1 MNVVVV
7 RYLKPF
13 SACLLRGELIAGSDA
28 FVTCQLAFENNRPL
42 RYKRGRKLFSGRV
55 LGYAE
60 DFVIVKADNLKRYRV
75 TAAQIEAVNQ

>member
-7 RYLKPF
+7 RYLK
-13 SACLLRGELIAGSDA
+13 
-28 FVTCQLAFENNRPL
+28 
-42 RYKRGRKLFSGRV
+42 RKLFSGRV

-75 TAAQIEAVNQ
+75 TAAQIETVNQ